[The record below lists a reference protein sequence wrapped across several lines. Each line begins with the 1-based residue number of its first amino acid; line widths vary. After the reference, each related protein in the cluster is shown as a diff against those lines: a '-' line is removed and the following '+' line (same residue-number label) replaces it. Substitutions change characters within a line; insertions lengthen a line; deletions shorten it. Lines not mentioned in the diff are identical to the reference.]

1 MMSSPGVIAWETGP
15 VRMRPGSDGFGDLV
29 VIQRLRAAAQDL
41 ERGLPR
47 VDVAGRVLE
56 MVAQTPSSW
65 FSRRSRTTR

>member
-1 MMSSPGVIAWETGP
+1 
-15 VRMRPGSDGFGDLV
+15 MRPGYDGFGDLV

-41 ERGLPR
+41 ECGLPR